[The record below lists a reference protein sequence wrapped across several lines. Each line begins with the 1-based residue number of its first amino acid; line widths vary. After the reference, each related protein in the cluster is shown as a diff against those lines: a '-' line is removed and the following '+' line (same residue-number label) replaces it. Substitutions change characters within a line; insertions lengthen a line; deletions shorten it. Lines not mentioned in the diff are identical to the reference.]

1 MEAVQDNARRKGL
14 QLKTVFLSHCTW
26 DKMGDILA
34 NAGGRCFRLFDELVS
49 FFSAMNM
56 YSSFK
61 MQVRLQNGFNFNYT
75 K

>member
-1 MEAVQDNARRKGL
+1 MSYPGDSRVIREGW
-14 QLKTVFLSHCTW
+14 HECTW

-34 NAGGRCFRLFDELVS
+34 NAGGRCFSLFDELVS

-56 YSSFK
+56 YSSVK